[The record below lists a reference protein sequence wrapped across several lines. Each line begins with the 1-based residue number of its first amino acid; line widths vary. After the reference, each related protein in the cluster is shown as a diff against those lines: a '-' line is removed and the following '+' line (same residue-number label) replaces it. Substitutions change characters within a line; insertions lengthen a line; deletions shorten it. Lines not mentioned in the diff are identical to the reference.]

1 MTYANPA
8 ERRDL
13 ISGLRALADFLE
25 GRPGDSRTIQRGRSC
40 LPARGFRRGRPSR
53 NRPHRR
59 HDRRARRGRHR
70 KE

>member
-25 GRPGDSRTIQRGRSC
+25 DNPEIPAPFSADVLVFPPGFPMRTAEPKSTAS
-40 LPARGFRRGRPSR
+40 PP
-53 NRPHRR
+53 
-59 HDRRARRGRHR
+59 
-70 KE
+70 